1 MKTIGEQDMNN
12 ITRNIIA
19 VLVGLVIGGAVNMGL
34 VTMGPSVIPLPEG
47 ADVTT
52 IDGLKA
58 SMALFEPKNFVFPFL
73 AHALGTLVGA
83 FVAAKLA
90 ANYAKRCAMII
101 GVFFLIGGI
110 MMVQMAGGP
119 MWFIVTDL
127 VVAYLPMAYLGW
139 VLARKNN

>member
-1 MKTIGEQDMNN
+1 MNN